1 MKQVDYKVE
10 GGKLI
15 RISYDFD
22 KVIKK
27 INIYGDFFIHPE
39 DSIFEIEKS
48 LENKK
53 IEEITKTISE
63 LIEQNNIQII
73 GFKPEDIQQIIKK
86 NE

>member
-1 MKQVDYKVE
+1 MRQIDYKVE

-15 RISYDFD
+15 RIAYEFD
-22 KVIKK
+22 GVIKK

-39 DSIFEIEKS
+39 DAIFKIEKS

-53 IEEITKTISE
+53 ITQIAKTIYD
-63 LIEQNNIQII
+63 IVKQYNIKII
-73 GFKPEDIQQIIKK
+73 GFEPEDIEKIIYE